1 MTITADVFE
10 AFLKCPTKSTSD
22 HATNLGQGT
31 LTPIGFGLRMSPG
44 AEIGSNARWQQGGAD
59 LNLFYFFCDARER
72 RFKRGRLRSIGKLLC
87 YQLLRLLLAT
97 FLVFLG
103 TSQFYLW

>member
-22 HATNLGQGT
+22 HATKLGQGT

-59 LNLFYFFCDARER
+59 LNLFYFFFATREDGGSSEGDSDR
-72 RFKRGRLRSIGKLLC
+72 
-87 YQLLRLLLAT
+87 
-97 FLVFLG
+97 
-103 TSQFYLW
+103 